1 MSTVGH
7 SSQLRLEMSSER
19 RTDCQRPYPCECRRC
34 RPLTS
39 RRTGTI
45 QGRILELLSDG
56 RQRTAAAIALTL
68 SEGADTVARELRK
81 LRANEA
87 RLNCVVVPGKR
98 RAVWF
103 LVQS

>member
-1 MSTVGH
+1 M
-7 SSQLRLEMSSER
+7 SSQLRLDPYPEQ
-19 RTDCQRPYPCECRRC
+19 CARPYPCECHRC

-39 RRTGTI
+39 RRTGSI
-45 QGRILELLSDG
+45 QERILALLEDG

-81 LRANEA
+81 LRARPEGE
-87 RLNCVVVPGKR
+87 RLYCVTIPGKR

>member
-1 MSTVGH
+1 MSV
-7 SSQLRLEMSSER
+7 QLRLEVPPER
-19 RTDCQRPYPCECRRC
+19 LQGCARPYPCECRRC

-39 RRTGTI
+39 RRTGSI
-45 QGRILELLSDG
+45 QGRILELLGDG

-81 LRANEA
+81 LRAHDP
-87 RLNCVVVPGKR
+87 RLMCLVIPGHR

-103 LVQS
+103 LVQK